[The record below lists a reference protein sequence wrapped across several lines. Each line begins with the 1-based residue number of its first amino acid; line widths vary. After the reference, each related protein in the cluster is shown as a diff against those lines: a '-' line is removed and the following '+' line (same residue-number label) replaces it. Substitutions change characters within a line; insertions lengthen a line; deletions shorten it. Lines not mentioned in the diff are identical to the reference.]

1 MPLGQCRWASKHM
14 SGHFAHSKNM
24 VRWKQCSADQCPRCG
39 LPREDKSHIIRCQH
53 ESATKTWDDALTNLK
68 EWLKTEQTDPQ
79 LIELLLTEL
88 NAWRNNEPHSTTSPV
103 AQAQTAI
110 RWDAVLD
117 GWLSLEWQ
125 ATQSAYWQQWKR
137 RKSSKR
143 WTSEL
148 IKKLLNVSWDMW
160 EHRNAALHHSTLHQ
174 ADIIESKI
182 NNQIRETFALGLRD
196 LPRDAFPLFHDTV
209 EELLQKPRS
218 YKEQWLDLVNAAKRR
233 KQHHEHGTYIQEQRF
248 MRRWL
253 GIPET

>member
-1 MPLGQCRWASKHM
+1 VHNVDWISLGRTMRNIPLGRRRWASKHM
-14 SGHFAHSKNM
+14 SGHFAHGKNM
-24 VRWKQCSADQCPRCG
+24 VRWKKRLADQCPRCG
-39 LPREDKSHIIRCQH
+39 LPREDKSHITRCQH

-103 AQAQTAI
+103 AQAQTTI
-110 RWDAVLD
+110 GWDALLD

-182 NNQIRETFALGLRD
+182 NDQIRETFALGL
-196 LPRDAFPLFHDTV
+196 
-209 EELLQKPRS
+209 
-218 YKEQWLDLVNAAKRR
+218 
-233 KQHHEHGTYIQEQRF
+233 
-248 MRRWL
+248 
-253 GIPET
+253 